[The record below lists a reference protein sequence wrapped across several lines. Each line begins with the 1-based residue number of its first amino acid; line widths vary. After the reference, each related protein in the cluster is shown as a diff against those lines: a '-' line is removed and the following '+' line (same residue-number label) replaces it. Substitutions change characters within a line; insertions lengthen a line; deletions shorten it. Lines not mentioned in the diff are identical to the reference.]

1 MSARFVTLVAGV
13 GFFFLAVITQGFL
26 PFFEPSARTARVT
39 AVVRTDL
46 GQLKW
51 MLTRATDYT
60 PLEQRGRDVYLR
72 EGCWYCHSQYV
83 RPVTGETR
91 RWGPVTESGEYAID
105 VPHLFGTRRI
115 GPDLMRVGLKYSD
128 EWHFAH
134 FWNPRM
140 LSPDSIM
147 APYRGLFDRPAQ
159 AVAIVDDASRQ
170 SYSGKNA
177 AHRKAVRLRE
187 QGADQA
193 HAECR
198 RAAVRA
204 DAGARQGPDHPDA
217 ATRNIQATRSRSPPR
232 RRTCK
237 LSSLTCRSSA

>member
-13 GFFFLAVITQGFL
+13 FFFFLALVTQGFL
-26 PFFEPSARTARVT
+26 PFFEPSARTTKVT

-51 MLTRATDYT
+51 IMTNATAYT

-72 EGCWYCHSQYV
+72 EGCWYCHSQFV

-91 RWGPVTESGEYAID
+91 RWGPVTESGEFAYDI
-105 VPHLFGTRRI
+105 PHLFGTRRI
-115 GPDLMRVGLKYSD
+115 GPDLMRVGLKFSN

-147 APYRGLFDRPAQ
+147 APYRGLFERPAQ
-159 AVAIVDDASRQ
+159 AVAIVDGVRRQ
-170 SYSGKNA
+170 SYVGKDA
-177 AHRKAVRLRE
+177 AHRKAVRLCK

-193 HAECR
+193 HAEFR
-198 RAAVRA
+198 RSPVRA
-204 DAGARQGPDHPDA
+204 DAGARQGLP
-217 ATRNIQATRSRSPPR
+217 
-232 RRTCK
+232 
-237 LSSLTCRSSA
+237 SS